1 MPTGVVVFSRMIIP
15 LQFVG
20 FAIGGQI
27 MVDVELNGKSAR
39 MIVDTGAS
47 RTVFD
52 PVVLTDF
59 IESPQ
64 FEEGQGHV
72 VGVDGAWS
80 GQKTVVIDSLAI
92 GDAVLTAFEAVAV
105 DLSNIRNF
113 NSVAGMPDFV
123 GIIGG
128 DVLQR
133 LKATIN
139 YGRRTLTVRK
149 TPKM

>member
-20 FAIGGQI
+20 FAVGGQI
-27 MVDVELNGKSAR
+27 MVDVELNGKSAC

-52 PVVLTDF
+52 PVMLTDY
-59 IESPQ
+59 IESPK
-64 FEEGQGHV
+64 FKESKGQTIS
-72 VGVDGAWS
+72 VDGAWN
-80 GQKTVVIDSLAI
+80 GQKKIVIDSLAI
-92 GDAVLTAFEAVAV
+92 GDAVLNNWETVAV
-105 DLSNIRNF
+105 DLSNIRHF
-113 NSVAGMPDFV
+113 NSVAGLPDFV

-128 DVLQR
+128 DVLHR

-149 TPKM
+149 N

>member
-1 MPTGVVVFSRMIIP
+1 MIIP
-15 LQFVG
+15 LQFVS

-27 MVDVELNGKSAR
+27 MVDVVLNGKSAC

-52 PVVLTDF
+52 PVMLTDY
-59 IESPQ
+59 IESPK
-64 FEEGQGHV
+64 FEESKGQAI
-72 VGVDGAWS
+72 GVDGAWS
-80 GQKTVVIDSLAI
+80 GQKKVIIDRLTI
-92 GDAVLTAFEAVAV
+92 GDAVLPAFEAVAI

-113 NSVAGMPDFV
+113 NSVAGLPDFV

-128 DVLQR
+128 DVLHR

-139 YGRRTLTVRK
+139 YRRKTLTVRK
-149 TPKM
+149 TRKSNTKPMSC

>member
-1 MPTGVVVFSRMIIP
+1 MIIP
-15 LQFVG
+15 LQFAE
-20 FAIGGQI
+20 FAVGGQI
-27 MVDVELNGKSAR
+27 MANVVLNGKPAC

-52 PVVLTDF
+52 PVMLTDY
-59 IESPQ
+59 IESPK
-64 FEEGQGHV
+64 FKESKGQA

-80 GQKTVVIDSLAI
+80 GQKTVAIDGLAI
-92 GDAVLTAFEAVAV
+92 GDVVLPAFEAAAI
-105 DLSNIRNF
+105 DLSNIRHF
-113 NSVAGMPDFV
+113 NSVAGLPDFI

-128 DVLQR
+128 EVLHR

-139 YGRRTLTVRK
+139 YGRMTLTVRK